1 MSISMGIAFE
11 NSEQAEQLV
20 NAAGPAGDYG
30 QNMPRYLEA
39 ISEVCRELGLKD
51 LQSFV
56 CQEPDVY
63 EEALEVAEQYG
74 YEEYAESFKDAI
86 EEVKR
91 KQKWF
96 NAGDAL
102 ATVRGVLGHLEAE
115 ARAGLKDPGVEGVIS
130 DLRAFERALEAASSN
145 NVRFHFWVG

>member
-1 MSISMGIAFE
+1 MSISMCIAFE
-11 NSEQAEQLV
+11 KSERAEGLLKR
-20 NAAGPAGDYG
+20 AGSAGEYG
-30 QNMPRYLEA
+30 QSIPRYLEA
-39 ISEVCRELGLKD
+39 ISLICRELGLKD

-96 NAGDAL
+96 KATEGL
-102 ATVRGVLGHLEAE
+102 ATVRGVLHHLEEKSKHGA
-115 ARAGLKDPGVEGVIS
+115 KDPGMDGVLS
-130 DLRAFERALEAASSN
+130 DLRAFERALEAASTGG
-145 NVRFHFWVG
+145 VLFHFWVS

>member
-1 MSISMGIAFE
+1 MGMAFE
-11 NSEQAEQLV
+11 KSEQADALLER
-20 NAAGPAGDYG
+20 AGEAGDYG
-30 QNMPRYLEA
+30 QSIPRYLEA
-39 ISEVCRELGLKD
+39 ISEICRQLGLKD

-56 CQEPDVY
+56 CQEPDLY

-96 NAGDAL
+96 KASEGL
-102 ATVRGVLGHLEAE
+102 ATVRGVLHHMEEKSKHGA
-115 ARAGLKDPGVEGVIS
+115 KDPGMDGVLS
-130 DLRAFERALEAASSN
+130 DLRAFERALAAASSEG
-145 NVRFHFWVG
+145 VRFHFWIG